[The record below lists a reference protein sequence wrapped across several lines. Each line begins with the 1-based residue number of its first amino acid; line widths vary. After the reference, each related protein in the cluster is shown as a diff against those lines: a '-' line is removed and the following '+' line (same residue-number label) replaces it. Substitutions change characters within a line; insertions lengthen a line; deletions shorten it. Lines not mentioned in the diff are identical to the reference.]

1 MQMVGA
7 TRGFIAKPMDIRA
20 IINGTISG
28 VIAITL
34 LFSLIQWLENQI
46 PELKG
51 IDNTKQTMILYGGM
65 LLIGVGI
72 SLFST
77 HRSVLKYLK
86 MKLDDLY

>member
-20 IINGTISG
+20 IANGCISG
-28 VIAITL
+28 LLAIVL
-34 LFSLIQWLENQI
+34 LFSLIQWLESQI
-46 PELKG
+46 PELKV
-51 IDNTKQTMILYGGM
+51 INNTQQTLMLFGGM
-65 LLIGVGI
+65 IAVGVGI

-77 HRSVLKYLK
+77 HRSVIKYLK